1 MMNSTYKLQAGF
13 AALWTCAASFAA
25 DPSSSEETWN
35 FHAQTTEIWQ
45 SKPAYAAKYSG
56 FNSLNPSAERSHS
69 VSATA
74 AIGWRAWQG
83 GEVYFNPELIQ
94 LAPFSG
100 VTGLG
105 GYPNGEVLR
114 NTAAHAKGYVSR
126 LFARQT
132 WNFGGNKEEVESDFN
147 QLAGTVSARR
157 LVVTVGRL
165 SVDDLFDDN
174 NFSHDP
180 RSQFMNWSIMN
191 AGSYDFAADDRG
203 VASGAAVEWWWDDW
217 AVRFARFAL
226 PKTVERPFLDGNP
239 LKQYSDQIEL
249 ERGYEIFGQ
258 AGRARWLIFHN
269 RALLARY
276 SDALSSPS
284 TPNLDVVRSKV
295 NDKWGW
301 GVNLEQK
308 LTRHLGAFARLN
320 SADGKT
326 EVLSYAE
333 IDRSASVGLSVE
345 GAAWKRK
352 GDVLGVAL
360 ARNDLSDVH
369 REYLRRGGVGLLL
382 GDGRLSYRAEQVFE
396 AYYAWQP
403 VKSMTLTADWQKIRN
418 PGFNADRG
426 PVTVASLRLHA
437 EF

>member
-1 MMNSTYKLQAGF
+1 MLF
-13 AALWTCAASFAA
+13 
-25 DPSSSEETWN
+25 
-35 FHAQTTEIWQ
+35 
-45 SKPAYAAKYSG
+45 
-56 FNSLNPSAERSHS
+56 RS
-69 VSATA
+69 
-74 AIGWRAWQG
+74 
-83 GEVYFNPELIQ
+83 
-94 LAPFSG
+94 
-100 VTGLG
+100 
-105 GYPNGEVLR
+105 
-114 NTAAHAKGYVSR
+114 
-126 LFARQT
+126 
-132 WNFGGNKEEVESDFN
+132 NFGGNKEEVESDFN

-308 LTRHLGAFARLN
+308 Q
-320 SADGKT
+320 
-326 EVLSYAE
+326 
-333 IDRSASVGLSVE
+333 I
-345 GAAWKRK
+345 
-352 GDVLGVAL
+352 
-360 ARNDLSDVH
+360 
-369 REYLRRGGVGLLL
+369 
-382 GDGRLSYRAEQVFE
+382 GRAHV
-396 AYYAWQP
+396 
-403 VKSMTLTADWQKIRN
+403 
-418 PGFNADRG
+418 
-426 PVTVASLRLHA
+426 
-437 EF
+437 